1 MATWKY
7 FNLLFQ
13 KLLCELL
20 FGVETSENA
29 VNLLTIAN
37 LIIKNEKYKI
47 LLVRKKSWRSED
59 WKTLASRSRLRSIS
73 FLIFFDHHSANAFL
87 HETFVKNKS
96 LWKCTKPNEFLTELH
111 PRKKFVRWRNGLAH
125 NTYPILRSTWGG
137 RKNMCGNNNI
147 ICQLAN

>member
-1 MATWKY
+1 MTAMATWKY

-37 LIIKNEKYKI
+37 LMIKYENCKI

-59 WKTLASRSRLRSIS
+59 WKTLTSKSRL
-73 FLIFFDHHSANAFL
+73 
-87 HETFVKNKS
+87 
-96 LWKCTKPNEFLTELH
+96 
-111 PRKKFVRWRNGLAH
+111 
-125 NTYPILRSTWGG
+125 
-137 RKNMCGNNNI
+137 
-147 ICQLAN
+147 